1 MRDRAIAEA
10 RIDPNFNF
18 TSTPRTTML
27 NEVANI
33 LLVFSGGSEDGGAN
47 TLQVNAMFVD
57 ERAPFDKGYVRP
69 QNRIFPANIT
79 TVGSKINA
87 SLPLDIPTAPLF

>member
-1 MRDRAIAEA
+1 MRDRAVAEA
-10 RIDPNFNF
+10 SIDPKFNF
-18 TSTPRTTML
+18 TTMPRTTML
-27 NEVANI
+27 NEVANV

-47 TLQVNAMFVD
+47 TLQVNTLFVD

-79 TVGSKINA
+79 AVGNKVNA
-87 SLPLDIPTAPLF
+87 SLPLDLPTAPLI